1 MTDEGTEQQLP
12 RTRLRGSSAA
22 SGRGTPSSLEMTST
36 STGTGSG
43 VSTDSGQSTRM
54 REDTPRG
61 RVMIRKEVFRF
72 CVNMSSAVGMKAQEQ
87 GLLR

>member
-1 MTDEGTEQQLP
+1 MP
-12 RTRLRGSSAA
+12 RSRLRGSSAT
-22 SGRGTPSSLEMTST
+22 SGRGTPSSFEMTST

-43 VSTDSGQSTRM
+43 VSTDSSQSSRM

-61 RVMIRKEVFRF
+61 RVLIRKEVLRF
-72 CVNMSSAVGMKAQEQ
+72 VVNMSSAVGMKAQEQ